1 MQNSHLTLKKSNL
14 NQNSEAELA
23 NAIVNEM
30 MGLDE
35 KSFMFDNQKTRA
47 EQTNLR
53 TASTRTSRQV
63 QINLLRQETAK
74 NM

>member
-1 MQNSHLTLKKSNL
+1 VQNSHLTLKKSNL